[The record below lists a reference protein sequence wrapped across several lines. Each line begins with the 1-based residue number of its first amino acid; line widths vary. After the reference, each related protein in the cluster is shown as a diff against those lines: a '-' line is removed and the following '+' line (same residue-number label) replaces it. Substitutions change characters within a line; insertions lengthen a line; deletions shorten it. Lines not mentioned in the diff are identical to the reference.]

1 MFTLKTFV
9 GTFAGVVAGG
19 LALMYLG
26 QQPPYFP
33 IGNRA
38 ECVVWEVKAQR
49 LWNVQSCFW

>member
-38 ECVVWEVKAQR
+38 ECVVWEVREQR